1 MTFPRTIIYI
11 GDNDYKTFI
20 YTVQGYKYL
29 IDDVT
34 EDGEVYIE
42 YVDEWINL
50 FISDADL
57 DIIREYKRQ
66 EELRESILLFMMSKI
81 ETLSVD

>member
-11 GDNDYKTFI
+11 GINDYKTFV
-20 YTVQGYKYL
+20 YTVEGHKYL

-42 YVDEWINL
+42 YVDEWL
-50 FISDADL
+50 PVFISDADL
-57 DIIREYKRQ
+57 EIIRDYKLR
-66 EELRESILLFMMSKI
+66 EELRESIFLFMMSKV

>member
-11 GDNDYKTFI
+11 GTNDYKTFV
-20 YTVQGYKYL
+20 YTVEGHKYL

-42 YVDEWINL
+42 YVDEWL
-50 FISDADL
+50 PVFISDADL
-57 DIIREYKRQ
+57 EIIRDYKLR
-66 EELRESILLFMMSKI
+66 EELRESIFLFMMSKV

>member
-1 MTFPRTIIYI
+1 MSFPRTIIYI
-11 GDNDYKTFI
+11 GDNDNKTFV

-57 DIIREYKRQ
+57 EIIREYKCK

-81 ETLSVD
+81 EKLSVD

>member
-11 GDNDYKTFI
+11 GINDYKTFV
-20 YTVQGYKYL
+20 YTIEGNKYL

-42 YVDEWINL
+42 YVDEWL
-50 FISDADL
+50 PVFISDADL
-57 DIIREYKRQ
+57 EIIREYKLK
-66 EELRESILLFMMSKI
+66 EELRESILLFMMSKV